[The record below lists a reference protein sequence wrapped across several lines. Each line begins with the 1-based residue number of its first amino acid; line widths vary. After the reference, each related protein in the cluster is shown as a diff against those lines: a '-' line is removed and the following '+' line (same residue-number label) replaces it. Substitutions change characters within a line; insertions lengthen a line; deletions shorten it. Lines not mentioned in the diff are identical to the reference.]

1 MFLISLNVIMM
12 TLLAS
17 PLAEPEP
24 EPEAEAEPS
33 FGGFLS
39 DSSSLV
45 GFYNPV
51 YYQYQ
56 QGQHPGYT
64 YRFGPPLPPLQEQAS
79 DLGGDTFRNAF
90 QKAFNQYIT
99 AGLLNNYRRG
109 EHLTSHLGENNRDD
123 LDLEDSQIELSEYDG
138 GMEDPEAEEI
148 KYPEYEDDRETSVSD
163 KDQLPLIEI
172 FK

>member
-45 GFYNPV
+45 GFYNP
-51 YYQYQ
+51 
-56 QGQHPGYT
+56 
-64 YRFGPPLPPLQEQAS
+64 LPPLQERKMMMTMF
-79 DLGGDTFRNAF
+79 L
-90 QKAFNQYIT
+90 YI
-99 AGLLNNYRRG
+99 
-109 EHLTSHLGENNRDD
+109 
-123 LDLEDSQIELSEYDG
+123 
-138 GMEDPEAEEI
+138 
-148 KYPEYEDDRETSVSD
+148 
-163 KDQLPLIEI
+163 
-172 FK
+172 

>member
-64 YRFGPPLPPLQEQAS
+64 YRFGPPLSTAS
-79 DLGGDTFRNAF
+79 SPGTG
-90 QKAFNQYIT
+90 Q
-99 AGLLNNYRRG
+99 
-109 EHLTSHLGENNRDD
+109 
-123 LDLEDSQIELSEYDG
+123 
-138 GMEDPEAEEI
+138 
-148 KYPEYEDDRETSVSD
+148 
-163 KDQLPLIEI
+163 
-172 FK
+172 